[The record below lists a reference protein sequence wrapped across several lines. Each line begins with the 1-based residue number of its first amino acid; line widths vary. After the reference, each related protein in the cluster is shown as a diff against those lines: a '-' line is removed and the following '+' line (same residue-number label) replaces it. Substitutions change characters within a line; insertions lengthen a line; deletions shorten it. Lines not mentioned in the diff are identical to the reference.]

1 MLTAASYD
9 RQMPVSRDMTY
20 EQMLGAVDG
29 QQVHVIEASLDDK
42 TSGIYCEAVQT
53 IVLDERMT
61 DVQKRCSLVHELFHW
76 LHADDS
82 HAEYGKTHAE
92 WRVRRETAMFLIN
105 PADYVRAERE
115 YDGEIY
121 QMACELDVT
130 VFVLEDYRR
139 ILEYKTA
146 VRTD

>member
-1 MLTAASYD
+1 
-9 RQMPVSRDMTY
+9 
-20 EQMLGAVDG
+20 
-29 QQVHVIEASLDDK
+29 
-42 TSGIYCEAVQT
+42 
-53 IVLDERMT
+53 
-61 DVQKRCSLVHELFHW
+61 
-76 LHADDS
+76 
-82 HAEYGKTHAE
+82 
-92 WRVRRETAMFLIN
+92 MFLIN